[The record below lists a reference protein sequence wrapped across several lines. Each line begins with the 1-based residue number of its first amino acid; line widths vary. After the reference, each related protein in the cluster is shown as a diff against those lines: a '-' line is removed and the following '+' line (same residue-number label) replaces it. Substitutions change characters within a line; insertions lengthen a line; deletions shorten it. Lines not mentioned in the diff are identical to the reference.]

1 VTKTAPKILGILN
14 ITSDSFS
21 DGGKF
26 LEPAAALAH
35 AKHLIASGAD
45 ILDIGA
51 AASSPDSRPVPAE
64 IEIARLASVLPALQK
79 MGVSLSIDSYC
90 TQTQNWALAQGVDWL
105 NDIHGFADAA
115 LYERLADSDC
125 RLCVMHAIQSAGAAS
140 RDPAPTDNIKG
151 DIVAHVLRFF
161 DRRLTLLDKAGIAR
175 ARLVLDPGMG
185 FFLGNQPAPS
195 LHMLAHID
203 RLKAAF
209 GLPVMVSVS
218 RKSFLRMISKQ
229 SIEDSSSITLAAELW
244 AVEQGVDYIR
254 THDVAQ
260 LRNALNL
267 QTALAT
273 ARTEKA

>member
-1 VTKTAPKILGILN
+1 MTKTAPKILGILN

-51 AASSPDSRPVPAE
+51 AASSPDSQTVPAE
-64 IEIARLASVLPALQK
+64 IEIARLASVLPDLKK
-79 MGVSLSIDSYC
+79 MGGVALSIDSYC
-90 TQTQNWALAQGVDWL
+90 TKTQNWALAQGVDWL

-115 LYERLADSDC
+115 LYERLADSAC
-125 RLCVMHAIQSAGAAS
+125 RLCVMHAIQSAGAAT
-140 RDPAPTDNIKG
+140 RVPPPAG
-151 DIVAHVLRFF
+151 DILAHVLRFF
-161 DRRLTLLDKAGIAR
+161 DRRLNLLEKAGIAR
-175 ARLVLDPGMG
+175 ARIVLDPGMG

-218 RKSFLRMISKQ
+218 RKSFLQTMSEQ
-229 SIEDSSSITLAAELW
+229 PIENNAAMTLAAELW
-244 AVEQGVDYIR
+244 AAEQGVDYIR

-267 QTALAT
+267 CLKSAP
-273 ARTEKA
+273 

>member
-1 VTKTAPKILGILN
+1 MTKTAPKILGILN

-21 DGGKF
+21 DGGEF

-51 AASSPDSRPVPAE
+51 AASSPDSQTVTAE
-64 IEIARLASVLPALQK
+64 VEIARLASVLPDLQK
-79 MGVSLSIDSYC
+79 MGIALSIDSYC

-105 NDIHGFADAA
+105 NDIHGFADAT

-125 RLCVMHAIQSAGAAS
+125 RLCVMHAIQSAGAAT
-140 RDPAPTDNIKG
+140 RDPAPTD
-151 DIVAHVLRFF
+151 DILAHVLRFF
-161 DRRLTLLDKAGIAR
+161 DRRLNLLEKAGIAR

-218 RKSFLRMISKQ
+218 RKSFLRTISKQ
-229 SIEDSSSITLAAELW
+229 SIEECASITLAAELW
-244 AVEQGVDYIR
+244 AAALGVDYIR

-260 LRNALNL
+260 LRQALNL